1 MVALGLSLAVS
12 AIGLAALMNSDAR
25 ISVPACVLDLDA
37 IARGCPPTTRRMH
50 GRSLHILRRC
60 CGALV
65 FVGLSLAGS
74 LASANPGLEGARNLA
89 LGGATR
95 ASASGVSAFFVNPAA
110 MSVSRTLA
118 AESNYQVAIE
128 RNTHAFGAAAVDSLN
143 NPRLALGLGYSSMIG
158 LPRVGFEEAGDD
170 GPRELRLYHRA
181 HEVGLGIGVLAIRR
195 WLTIGVKFKY
205 QNSSLRFFDS
215 DRIRRDAQTTHH
227 AFGLDVGAT
236 LSIFGWVN
244 LALVGT
250 NLSGL
255 KAPVTD
261 AGDLDLEPFEL
272 IPDSFDAKRLP
283 RISDYPRG
291 FGHGIAVFPLHSD
304 ALSLNFD
311 GVYDLT
317 SYASDSFVRKTYSG
331 GGEYM
336 LGKLALRLGGGW
348 DSRGPLGDD
357 DRGFVSAGLG
367 VVKGAEPGKIG
378 FVATLAFRRDL
389 SGVLPETYLGANIGL
404 RFNPG
409 Y

>member
-1 MVALGLSLAVS
+1 M
-12 AIGLAALMNSDAR
+12 
-25 ISVPACVLDLDA
+25 
-37 IARGCPPTTRRMH
+37 RR
-50 GRSLHILRRC
+50 RFS
-60 CGALV
+60 GALV

-74 LASANPGLEGARNLA
+74 LASANPGVEGSRNLA

-95 ASASGVSAFFVNPAA
+95 ASASGVSAFFINPAG
-110 MSVSRTLA
+110 MSVHRTLA

-128 RNTHAFGAAAVDSLN
+128 RNTHAFGVAAVDSIN

-158 LPRVGFEEAGDD
+158 LPRVGFEEVGDD

-181 HEVGLGIGVLAIRR
+181 HEVGLGISVLAIRR

-215 DRIRRDAQTTHH
+215 DRVRRDAQATHH

-250 NLSGL
+250 NLSGP
-255 KAPVTD
+255 KAPAYTD
-261 AGDLDLEPFEL
+261 SVGLDLGPFEL
-272 IPDSFDAKRLP
+272 VSGSFEAKRLP
-283 RISDYPRG
+283 RISDYPRTL
-291 FGHGIAVFPLHSD
+291 GHGIAVFPLHND
-304 ALSLNFD
+304 MLSLNFD

-331 GGEYM
+331 GSEYK

-348 DSRGPLGDD
+348 DSRGPLSDD

-367 VVKGAEPGKIG
+367 VVKGAKPGKVG
-378 FVATLAFRRDL
+378 FIATLAFRRDL

-404 RFNPG
+404 RFNPS